1 MFNCKF
7 FAKIYKSFEL
17 EWQRMVFNVA
27 TFKCKIIAKKQ
38 AKRQK
43 NTKLVQNKAK
53 GAKIFLTVL
62 RVKVLKCAKKHTK
75 AQRRLG
81 AKALRA

>member
-27 TFKCKIIAKKQ
+27 TFKCNIIAKKQ

-43 NTKLVQNKAK
+43 NTKLLQNKAK
-53 GAKIFLTVL
+53 GAKIFLTVSGDL
-62 RVKVLKCAKKHTK
+62 LAWT
-75 AQRRLG
+75 Q
-81 AKALRA
+81 

>member
-43 NTKLVQNKAK
+43 NTKLVQNKTK
-53 GAKIFLTVL
+53 GAKNF
-62 RVKVLKCAKKHTK
+62 
-75 AQRRLG
+75 
-81 AKALRA
+81 

>member
-53 GAKIFLTVL
+53 GAKIFLTVYVTQFSL
-62 RVKVLKCAKKHTK
+62 F
-75 AQRRLG
+75 
-81 AKALRA
+81 